1 MTIYY
6 GKGDAIKGY
15 KVIVSCRKHGKW
27 KIFKKSAE
35 HKGSKCIL
43 TDDVFCVID
52 IPLKSY
58 MK

>member
-27 KIFKKSAE
+27 EIFQMSSE
-35 HKGSKCIL
+35 DKGSRCIL
-43 TDDVFCVID
+43 SKNVFCVID